1 MPSKTSSEMIR
12 EMQQEIA
19 YLKSTVISLEK
30 ELEKANLNDVRQ
42 QLAVLE
48 DRVNELKR
56 VKDESEKRQWQF
68 VYIILG
74 AIATLL
80 VTVIVQ
86 LVIAWV
92 KK

>member
-1 MPSKTSSEMIR
+1 MPSKTSSDMIR

-19 YLKSTVISLEK
+19 FLKSTVKSLEK

-48 DRVNELKR
+48 DRVDELKR
-56 VKDESEKRQWQF
+56 VNVEAEKRHWQF
-68 VYIILG
+68 IYIF
-74 AIATLL
+74 
-80 VTVIVQ
+80 
-86 LVIAWV
+86 IAWA